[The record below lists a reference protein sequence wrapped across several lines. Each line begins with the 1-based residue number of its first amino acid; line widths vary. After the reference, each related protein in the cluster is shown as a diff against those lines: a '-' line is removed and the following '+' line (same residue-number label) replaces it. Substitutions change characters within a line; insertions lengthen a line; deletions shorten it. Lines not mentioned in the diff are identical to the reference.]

1 MISRRFEVRLT
12 FQLKSKLLFSVSTVF
27 ITTTFYA
34 PMRLINYSF
43 NFGGAHGYVLFMCS
57 TKREQRR
64 NSLPKLRNVSYV
76 TLASIKTICQL
87 IWAFQRPTISCS
99 CSLKQ
104 KKKGSNRKTCYYNQ
118 IYTHSTSFTMYHH
131 FRRPPDFL
139 TALSSFVLSAVF
151 VHFYHSRN
159 LQHIE

>member
-12 FQLKSKLLFSVSTVF
+12 FQLKSKLLFCVSTVF
-27 ITTTFYA
+27 IATTFYA

-43 NFGGAHGYVLFMCS
+43 NFGGAHEYVLFMCS

-76 TLASIKTICQL
+76 ALASNKTNCQF
-87 IWAFQRPTISCS
+87 IWAFQRPTNGSS
-99 CSLKQ
+99 CSLRQ
-104 KKKGSNRKTCYYNQ
+104 KKKRSNRKTCYYNQ
-118 IYTHSTSFTMYHH
+118 IYMHSTSFTMYHH

-159 LQHIE
+159 LQYIE

>member
-43 NFGGAHGYVLFMCS
+43 NFGGAHEYVLFMSS

-76 TLASIKTICQL
+76 TLASIKTICQF

-104 KKKGSNRKTCYYNQ
+104 KKKRKQQKNVLLQ
-118 IYTHSTSFTMYHH
+118 SDIYAQHK
-131 FRRPPDFL
+131 
-139 TALSSFVLSAVF
+139 
-151 VHFYHSRN
+151 FYHVPPFSAAPRFSN
-159 LQHIE
+159 CFIVVRFVSGICSLLSFQKFATH